1 MQDFASFYRNI
12 YVNQAIASMFCFCY
26 SRVRETISLF
36 PPAAN
41 EQQEER
47 KRTVMRMINK
57 IRKAFQKQQP
67 KEEDLSVSVD
77 LSAVMPETPV
87 TECPEKEI
95 NHWLKKEISLSKLDK
110 QQKGLLRFIRYI
122 TVELEEN
129 NLIRIRVM
137 SRFYIPLYI
146 DTEIVDFWHDHKTSS
161 MVLQLKSVHLSEVTI
176 LPQFLSQRLMYI
188 AMSLIGFFFNPMII
202 REGMFLRVYSDTMVI
217 DMHEYLKTCSY
228 PPIAKY
234 LRDSGDQIQYNFFVI
249 DAKTS
254 QGNLQFDIHKIS
266 PEGREKIKKSAGT
279 TIASQASRVF
289 NFTDIWQ
296 LSLIAILVSFS
307 FLLIRPYLVLEYE
320 QVTLSWSFFSTLIIF
335 VASLMIMNIGRWLY
349 QLRLKLKKEHQ
360 STEFQAAEIRYQIG
374 RLKRDIWL
382 EMNRIKKEHSMA
394 DDVEKQLFN
403 ASMYRRK
410 AQYRQEKLDILHREI
425 KLKYGLAY
433 LVTVISELIA
443 FKIYGVP

>member
-1 MQDFASFYRNI
+1 MHIIKKLKEVFKKPQSNEEI
-12 YVNQAIASMFCFCY
+12 M
-26 SRVRETISLF
+26 
-36 PPAAN
+36 PAA
-41 EQQEER
+41 
-47 KRTVMRMINK
+47 
-57 IRKAFQKQQP
+57 P
-67 KEEDLSVSVD
+67 D

-87 TECPEKEI
+87 AECPEKEI
-95 NHWLKKEISLSKLDK
+95 NYWLKKEISLSKLDK
-110 QQKGLLRFIRYI
+110 QQNGLLRFIRYI

-146 DTEIVDFWHDHKTSS
+146 DTEIIDFWHDHKTSS

-188 AMSLIGFFFNPMII
+188 AMSLIGFFFNPILI
-202 REGMFLRVYSDTMVI
+202 RDGMLLRVYSDSIVI
-217 DMHEYLKTCSY
+217 DMHEYLKTCAY
-228 PPIAKY
+228 PPIVKY
-234 LRDSGDQIQYNFFVI
+234 LRDREDQIQYNFFVI

-254 QGNLQFDIHKIS
+254 QGILQFDIHKIS
-266 PEGREKIKKSAGT
+266 SEGQDKIKKSAST
-279 TIASQASRVF
+279 AIASQTSKGF
-289 NFTDIWQ
+289 NFTDVWQ

-307 FLLIRPYLVLEYE
+307 FLLIRPYLVIEYE
-320 QVTLSWSFFSTLIIF
+320 QITLSWSFFSTLVIF

-349 QLRLKLKKEHQ
+349 QLSLKLKKEHQ

-433 LVTVISELIA
+433 LVTVISEFIA

>member
-1 MQDFASFYRNI
+1 MHI
-12 YVNQAIASMFCFCY
+12 I
-26 SRVRETISLF
+26 
-36 PPAAN
+36 
-41 EQQEER
+41 
-47 KRTVMRMINK
+47 KK
-57 IRKAFQKQQP
+57 IKKAFQKQQP
-67 KEEDLSVSVD
+67 NEEDTPAAVDLSV
-77 LSAVMPETPV
+77 VMPETPV
-87 TECPEKEI
+87 AECPEKEI
-95 NHWLKKEISLSKLDK
+95 NHWLKKEISLSKLAK

-137 SRFYIPLYI
+137 SSFYIPLYI

-188 AMSLIGFFFNPMII
+188 AMSLIGFLFNPILI
-202 REGMFLRVYSDTMVI
+202 RGGMFLRVYSDTMLI
-217 DMHEYLKTCSY
+217 DLHEYLKTCSY
-228 PPIAKY
+228 PPIMKY
-234 LRDSGDQIQYNFFVI
+234 LRDSQEQIQYNFFVI
-249 DAKTS
+249 DAKTNR
-254 QGNLQFDIHKIS
+254 GNLQFDIHKVS
-266 PEGREKIKKSAGT
+266 PEGREKIKKSAST
-279 TIASQASRVF
+279 AIASKVSRVF
-289 NFTDIWQ
+289 NFTDVWQ
-296 LSLIAILVSFS
+296 LSLIAVLVSFS
-307 FLLIRPYLVLEYE
+307 FLLIRPYLVLDYT

-335 VASLMIMNIGRWLY
+335 ISSLMIMNIGRWLY

-382 EMNRIKKEHSMA
+382 EMNRIKKEHSTE
-394 DDVEKQLFN
+394 DDIEKQLFN
-403 ASMYRRK
+403 ASLYRRK

-433 LVTVISELIA
+433 LVTVISEFIA